1 MDIPTTPAAAPAP
14 PAAPPAP
21 SEDRYAGDSLGKEV
35 RESFLLLGLS
45 LGLTV
50 GLTLALQA
58 VLSLVG

>member
-1 MDIPTTPAAAPAP
+1 MDIPTTPAAAPAHQV
-14 PAAPPAP
+14 APPA
-21 SEDRYAGDSLGKEV
+21 SEDRFPGDSLGKEV

>member
-1 MDIPTTPAAAPAP
+1 MDIPTTPAAAPPPGAP
-14 PAAPPAP
+14 
-21 SEDRYAGDSLGKEV
+21 EERYVGDSLGKEV

-45 LGLTV
+45 LGVTV